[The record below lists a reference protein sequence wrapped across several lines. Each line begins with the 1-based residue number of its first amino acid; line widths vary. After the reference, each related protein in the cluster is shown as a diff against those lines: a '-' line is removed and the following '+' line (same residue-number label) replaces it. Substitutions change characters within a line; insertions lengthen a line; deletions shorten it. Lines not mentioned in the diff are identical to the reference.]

1 MVRGAAF
8 SDWHTSTYSFNV
20 TGEKIPV
27 ESLDTWRYP
36 QAPLSGVLNFTANGT
51 GSSLDPPYE
60 ARGTIADLYLGDEG
74 VGQMSGRLRYVKET
88 VVIEQLEAASP
99 RLSVSGA
106 GRVAMNDQMDAEL
119 SFRFT
124 NTRVDPYLRVLAP
137 TLAISPYASAS
148 LSGSISF
155 PS

>member
-1 MVRGAAF
+1 M
-8 SDWHTSTYSFNV
+8 

-51 GSSLDPPYE
+51 GSSLDPTYE

-74 VGQMSGRLRYVKET
+74 VGLMSGRLRYVKET

-106 GRVAMNDQMDAEL
+106 GRGDFCFRWRIVFFRECEL
-119 SFRFT
+119 
-124 NTRVDPYLRVLAP
+124 TRGSAGGEHDFLR
-137 TLAISPYASAS
+137 T
-148 LSGSISF
+148 
-155 PS
+155 